1 MCFLLPCRTWHFF
14 PLVRSSFLLKS
25 ELSNVRA
32 VCFNISFSSADSSL
46 SFYMDLAM
54 SFSTLLKLDW
64 ENHTVLHFSFLL
76 VCLSPASISFFYL
89 PSCLQ
94 VADFLSLFRK
104 TITAFSL
111 RVAQESKVISI
122 CPALRMSSPL
132 AWIIPALPLRSITM
146 SNRCFPCRCFPWN
159 QWKGS
164 GCGSSASDRTL
175 RRSPSAH
182 TYFYDCNSVCY
193 LCSEVQF
200 FWSLPRTP
208 RCCSR

>member
-1 MCFLLPCRTWHFF
+1 MFSASLSVVTFCLGKNWIDLATGFSILLKLNQKTVQCVFCFPVGRRIFF
-14 PLVRSSFLLKS
+14 LVRIELSSFLLKS

-76 VCLSPASISFFYL
+76 VCLSPVSISFFYL

-94 VADFLSLFRK
+94 VADFLSLLRK

-111 RVAQESKVISI
+111 RVAQESKVILI
-122 CPALRMSSPL
+122 CPALRMSSPS
-132 AWIIPALPLRSITM
+132 AWIIPALPLRSIPM
-146 SNRCFPCRCFPWN
+146 SNRCFSCRCFPW
-159 QWKGS
+159 
-164 GCGSSASDRTL
+164 D
-175 RRSPSAH
+175 
-182 TYFYDCNSVCY
+182 
-193 LCSEVQF
+193 
-200 FWSLPRTP
+200 
-208 RCCSR
+208 